1 MLLHLIDNRR
11 VSRVPFGLLPDHWVG
26 VPPAYLLT
34 GMGVPN
40 KEILRVKERVHNDVS
55 ARVPAKIHPC
65 AKEGSTIGHFRT
77 PTSRTIGHPIN
88 HHWTLSERRF
98 KTPLDT
104 YAGFWYSGVVNTSR
118 NSQGRF
124 SRKLDAKDIAA
135 IRAMHAEGAS
145 IREIADFLSL
155 PKSTVH
161 WTLKQ
166 DESAPA
172 E

>member
-1 MLLHLIDNRR
+1 MLKN
-11 VSRVPFGLLPDHWVG
+11 
-26 VPPAYLLT
+26 
-34 GMGVPN
+34 
-40 KEILRVKERVHNDVS
+40 LRVLDTGKKS
-55 ARVPAKIHPC
+55 ARCKR
-65 AKEGSTIGHFRT
+65 KLTIGHFRT
-77 PTSRTIGHPIN
+77 PTSRTIGHPCKRPLDTPASDHWTPLQATIG
-88 HHWTLSERRF
+88 HPCKRPLDTPASDHWTLSEGRF
-98 KTPLDT
+98 KPPLDT
-104 YAGFWYSGVVNTSR
+104 YAGFWYSGLVNTSR
-118 NSQGRF
+118 NPQGRF